1 MDLKMGMGK
10 IAAQCAHAILRA
22 FQIGRTQ
29 AEKDVQFTET
39 FISWLE
45 KGKKQVFLKV

>member
-22 FQIGRTQ
+22 FQIGRAQ
-29 AEKDVQFTET
+29 AEKELQFTET
-39 FISWLE
+39 FIQWLE
-45 KGKKQVFLKV
+45 KGKKQVVFKV